1 MRTMK
6 YKNTTNHTIF
16 LPCGEMLLSGEVK
29 ELPEAVGTVKGVIVL
44 QPEIKKISKPKKK
57 TANKAIKKE
66 PINGNNT

>member
-1 MRTMK
+1 MK

-29 ELPEAVGTVKGVIVL
+29 ELTDAVGTVKGVIVL

-57 TANKAIKKE
+57 TAKKDIKKD

>member
-1 MRTMK
+1 
-6 YKNTTNHTIF
+6 
-16 LPCGEMLLSGEVK
+16 MLLSGEVK